1 MSFLSN
7 FWVKLKSNKIIVLLI
22 VLVTILIFFL
32 FYQKKTMEHQM
43 DLKIQFIEQKNIL
56 RDELDDLI
64 DEHDDLLEEY
74 GDLNDQL
81 FQKDSLIQKQIAE
94 IRNLIRTKND
104 LKEARVKI
112 ENLKRIAQNYV
123 KDIDSLYYVTERLS
137 SEKDSVIKVNK
148 DINWKNY

>member
-64 DEHDDLLEEY
+64 DDWI
-74 GDLNDQL
+74 ND
-81 FQKDSLIQKQIAE
+81 
-94 IRNLIRTKND
+94 
-104 LKEARVKI
+104 
-112 ENLKRIAQNYV
+112 
-123 KDIDSLYYVTERLS
+123 
-137 SEKDSVIKVNK
+137 
-148 DINWKNY
+148 

>member
-1 MSFLSN
+1 M
-7 FWVKLKSNKIIVLLI
+7 
-22 VLVTILIFFL
+22 
-32 FYQKKTMEHQM
+32 
-43 DLKIQFIEQKNIL
+43 
-56 RDELDDLI
+56 I

-123 KDIDSLYYVTERLS
+123 KI
-137 SEKDSVIKVNK
+137 
-148 DINWKNY
+148 